1 MRRYAARVRNAY
13 FAGFGEQGDQVARLG
28 LI

>member
-1 MRRYAARVRNAY
+1 MRGCTVRVRNAY